1 MIKVSKL
8 FIIFMIAF
16 FAASTVTFAYS
27 ANSYEGIS
35 PIEWQIVKLQENI
48 EKKII
53 KSLKPVIK
61 EDDYIIEVKIGVDK
75 DAVESPTS
83 KNITRTKQATKV
95 KFTTAEMQKD
105 GEDYIVFSK
114 LGLEAPVYGDEPVE
128 IQTSDAELSQKAF
141 IEMNDRY
148 NLFKYLKT
156 IDINLTFD
164 TGLSNKTKD
173 VIRKVVQGLSFNI
186 NEVVPQINTQF
197 LDLKANQIKSKEEL
211 AMGGS
216 AAATGAPGSSKLDG
230 ILKSQNEKKE
240 PPKFYEFF
248 KNLDVMIGL
257 ILAAAI
263 IGLAL
268 YLISKNE
275 LKAAAEKEEPKE
287 DEVKAEEMLDPEHN
301 IDEVIDEE
309 DEMKFDLTKTDP
321 VTVKIVEGLERLR
334 KATANHHDDT
344 ILMMKGWIKN
354 KSVDDVNALSSI
366 VMMYSDDELASTFK
380 TMTNDERTT
389 WKAVLHSE
397 LTKEEV
403 ANSFGY
409 ISNKIT
415 EMMMVPSLI
424 NDYETCDLL
433 LGMSSEDAAKFCE
446 EDLELAV
453 VFTNV
458 LSSNV
463 ISEMFKIIS
472 QDLLVDL
479 IDRSATFNPD
489 TLNELL
495 PALKAKLEQVKLKR
509 EKPPF
514 LKRIFELLPSA
525 NSEIE
530 TKLYS
535 TLLKHFSADE
545 VKITALK
552 IFPKTLV
559 PEISEE
565 VFKQAVAL
573 MPMDVQVQYF
583 ASMEN
588 ATRDQMLNKYAAKG
602 SKSREMIDVEL
613 VTILKNEV
621 ALKRLQND
629 KRSKLEQ
636 EFVSY
641 TRQLVSTN
649 LEIQREVID
658 QIESWFSQISNEE
671 SNQKLSA

>member
-1 MIKVSKL
+1 
-8 FIIFMIAF
+8 
-16 FAASTVTFAYS
+16 
-27 ANSYEGIS
+27 
-35 PIEWQIVKLQENI
+35 LQESI

-61 EDDYIIEVKIGVDK
+61 EDDYIIEVKIGADK

-83 KNITRTKQATKV
+83 KNITKTRQAAKV
-95 KFTTAEMQKD
+95 KFTTSEMQKD
-105 GEDYIVFSK
+105 GDDYVVFNK

-141 IEMNDRY
+141 IEINDRY

-164 TGLSNKTKD
+164 SGLSGKTKE

-186 NEVVPQINTQF
+186 NEVVPQINIQF

-211 AMGGS
+211 A
-216 AAATGAPGSSKLDG
+216 GAGAGASKLEG
-230 ILKSQNEKKE
+230 TLKNQAEKKE
-240 PPKFYEFF
+240 APKLYEFF

-263 IGLAL
+263 IGLSL
-268 YLISKNE
+268 YLISKNQ
-275 LKAAAEKEEPKE
+275 LKAAEDKKEEEKLPEEEPKE
-287 DEVKAEEMLDPEHN
+287 EIPEEILENEEIINED
-301 IDEVIDEE
+301 E
-309 DEMKFDLTKTDP
+309 DEMKFDLTKTDA
-321 VTVKIVEGLERLR
+321 VTARINEGLERLR
-334 KATANHHDDT
+334 KALTNHHDDT
-344 ILMMKGWIKN
+344 VLMIKGWIKT
-354 KSVDDVNALSSI
+354 KSPHDVNALSSL
-366 VMMYSDDELASTFK
+366 VMLFSDNELTDIFK
-380 TMTNDERTT
+380 NLTHDERAT

-397 LTKEEV
+397 LSKEEV
-403 ANSFGY
+403 SNSFGY

-433 LGMSSEDAAKFCE
+433 LGMSSKDAAKFCE
-446 EDLELAV
+446 EDIELGV

-463 ISEMFKIIS
+463 IGEMFKIIS
-472 QDLLVDL
+472 PDVVADL
-479 IDRSATFNPD
+479 IDRSADFQADNLP
-489 TLNELL
+489 ELL
-495 PALKAKLEQVKLKR
+495 PALKAKLEQIKAKR

-514 LKRIFELLPSA
+514 LKRIFDILPSA
-525 NSEIE
+525 TPEVE
-530 TKLYS
+530 MKLYA

-545 VKITALK
+545 VKMTAIK

-559 PEISEE
+559 PEITSD

-583 ASMEN
+583 ASMDSSV
-588 ATRDQMLNKYAAKG
+588 RDSMLEKYAAKG

-613 VTILKNEV
+613 STILKNEV
-621 ALKRLQND
+621 TLRRLQNE
-629 KRSKLEQ
+629 KRVKLEQ

-649 LEIQREVID
+649 LEVQREVID
-658 QIESWFSQISNEE
+658 QIESWLTELNGEDSKI
-671 SNQKLSA
+671 KLAA